1 MTENN
6 KRHSAEIINPGLGD
20 IEKVRDILFGKYVA
34 SFEQRFADLESRL
47 EVDVEQ
53 LKERLTKKISSMDE
67 MVNKSLEK
75 LDQRIVSEQHDRDTE
90 LRALQEMLKKAE
102 TALQHSIGLMED
114 QANQDLSAIKASMD
128 EQHQEMVDQVL
139 LVQKDLVAQV
149 EIQKQE
155 LQNDKVGRQS
165 LALMLDEVAIKLRG
179 N

>member
-1 MTENN
+1 MVSNN
-6 KRHSAEIINPGLGD
+6 KRPSAEIINPGLGD

-47 EVDVEQ
+47 EADVDQ
-53 LKERLTKKISSMDE
+53 LKERLSEKINNMDE
-67 MVNKSLEK
+67 MVNQSLEK
-75 LDQRIVSEQHDRDTE
+75 LDQRIVSEQNDRDTE
-90 LRALQEMLKKAE
+90 LRALQDMLKKAE
-102 TALQHSIGLMED
+102 TALQHSISLMED

-128 EQHQEMVDQVL
+128 EKQQEMVDQVL

-149 EIQKQE
+149 EDQKQE

-179 N
+179 S